1 MSLSKY
7 IEETVDEETVESLR
21 EKARKKIE
29 QEKWGETRRNV
40 PLKESNF
47 LQCWVSEIA
56 FGKIL
61 VSRKIRNVWAGTYVG
76 DAEHAPPNYIIWIKG
91 VETKLGIRSRLLSAL
106 ARWLEVPYPDDRFR
120 LEKEKIHD
128 HVIASSVSF
137 LNGKGAGV
145 RFYGA
150 CERANLLK
158 ILETIQ
164 RILSSKQQEYFRPVP
179 LKYFSFDLMLKLLQ
193 EADKTEG

>member
-7 IEETVDEETVESLR
+7 VEETVDEETVESLR
-21 EKARKKIE
+21 EKARKKIK
-29 QEKWGETRRNV
+29 QEKWGEGGRNV
-40 PLKESNF
+40 PLKERNF

-61 VSRKIRNVWAGTYVG
+61 DKQKIRNTWAGTYVG

-91 VETKLGIRSRLLSAL
+91 VETKLGIRSRLLSLL
-106 ARWLEVPYPDDRFR
+106 ARYLEVPYPDDRFR

-128 HVIASSVSF
+128 YVIASSVSF
-137 LNGKGAGV
+137 LDGKGAVV

-150 CERANLLK
+150 CKRANLLK

-164 RILSSKQQEYFRPVP
+164 RIPSREQQEYFRPVP
-179 LKYFSFDLMLKLLQ
+179 LEHFSFDLMLKLFQ
-193 EADKTEG
+193 EADKI

>member
-1 MSLSKY
+1 MSLDNY
-7 IEETVDEETVESLR
+7 LEESVDEKTIESLR
-21 EKARKKIE
+21 EKAAKKIE
-29 QEKWGETRRNV
+29 QEKWGDKGRNV
-40 PLKESNF
+40 PLKGFNF

-61 VSRKIRNVWAGTYVG
+61 DSQKIRNSWAGTYVG
-76 DAEHAPPNYIIWIKG
+76 DAEHAPPNYTIWIKG
-91 VETKLGIRSRLLSAL
+91 VETKLGVRSRLLKDL

-128 HVIASSVSF
+128 YIIASSVSF
-137 LNGKGAGV
+137 LNGKGAVV

-150 CERANLLK
+150 CERTNLLK

-164 RILSSKQQEYFRPVP
+164 RIPSKGQQEYFRPVP
-179 LKYFSFDLMLKLLQ
+179 LKHFSFDLMLKLFK
-193 EADKTEG
+193 EADKI